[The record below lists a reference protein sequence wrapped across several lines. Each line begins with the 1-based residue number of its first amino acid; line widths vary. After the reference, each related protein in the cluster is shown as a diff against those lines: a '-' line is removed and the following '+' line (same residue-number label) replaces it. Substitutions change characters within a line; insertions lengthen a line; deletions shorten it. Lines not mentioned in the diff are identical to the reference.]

1 MKRTSIF
8 IFILFFIIS
17 AKAQQKQDNF
27 KILCY
32 NVLHGFESNPKV
44 MDKYVTWV
52 KTIDPD
58 IVAFQEMNKFT
69 DKSLKEL
76 AARYGHYY
84 SAISKENG
92 YPVAITS
99 KYPIRDLIKVDDH
112 MEHGSIRRTFI
123 IMELFL
129 KRKGDTA
136 HSFTCSPNSGE
147 RKNRYHRRFQFSM

>member
-76 AARYGHYY
+76 AARYGHY
-84 SAISKENG
+84 
-92 YPVAITS
+92 
-99 KYPIRDLIKVDDH
+99 
-112 MEHGSIRRTFI
+112 
-123 IMELFL
+123 
-129 KRKGDTA
+129 
-136 HSFTCSPNSGE
+136 
-147 RKNRYHRRFQFSM
+147 